1 MNCFLQV
8 INGLLFQ
15 ITSDI
20 SILIYCRAFGDYDLY
35 SLDRGTN
42 YNYINLQLHSSK
54 MKKIVHVI
62 PSISVIFFSFLLL
75 NLFGFSPYKFT
86 PKKKKK
92 KSRLHSSYTN
102 CCALK
107 RNGKKK
113 DWMLLCNEVPVVPL
127 NIPRYAEWCKNKLI
141 LIMKNICIFKKNLFE
156 MPFDFIFLW

>member
-1 MNCFLQV
+1 MQ
-8 INGLLFQ
+8 
-15 ITSDI
+15 
-20 SILIYCRAFGDYDLY
+20 SIWWLVF
-35 SLDRGTN
+35 SRGTN
-42 YNYINLQLHSSK
+42 YIIPKTYSYIPVK
-54 MKKIVHVI
+54 WKKILHVI
-62 PSISVIFFSFLLL
+62 AYISVMFFFYFYCWNYSGFHRT
-75 NLFGFSPYKFT
+75 NLHQE
-86 PKKKKK
+86 K